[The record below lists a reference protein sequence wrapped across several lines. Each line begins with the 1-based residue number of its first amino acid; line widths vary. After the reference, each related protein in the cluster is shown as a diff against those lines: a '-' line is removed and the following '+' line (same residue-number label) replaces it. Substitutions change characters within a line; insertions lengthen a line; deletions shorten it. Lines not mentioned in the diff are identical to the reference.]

1 MRFHRNLVL
10 ACIEALHLIINQR
23 KYADKVIESVLKKD
37 KRWGAR
43 DRAFIAQT
51 VYDIVRNQ
59 RMYLH
64 IAGVKT
70 PLHTTEIWRL
80 ISIWIVLNNFELPEW
95 KEFEKTPVRRIRGRY
110 YESSKSFV
118 YKESIPDWIDQVG
131 RTQLGP
137 ELWEKEVHALNEP
150 AEVVL
155 RVNTLKCT
163 EKELISDLEKDDI
176 LTERI
181 SAYPGA
187 LIVKERSNLFKTNA
201 FKKGYF
207 EIQDANSQLVAP
219 FLEVQKGHRVIDC
232 CAGAGG
238 KSLHLAALM
247 ENKGQLIAMDIFP
260 YKLNELKKRA
270 KRAGAFNIETRLIEG
285 KKSIKKLKQS
295 ADRVLIDAPCS
306 GLGVLKRNPD
316 AKWKLQPEHL
326 DKLKETQQQL
336 LQDYSVMLK
345 PGGKLV
351 YATCSILPQE
361 NEKQVE
367 TFLKS
372 PAGES
377 FKCTN
382 QKTLYAHKNGYDGFF
397 MAQFEHQT

>member
-1 MRFHRNLVL
+1 LVL
-10 ACIEALHLIINQR
+10 ACVEALHLIINQR

-70 PLHTTEIWRL
+70 PLHNTEIWRL
-80 ISIWIVLNNFELPEW
+80 ISIWIVLNNFELPQW

-118 YKESIPDWIDQVG
+118 YKESIPDWMDQVG
-131 RTQLGP
+131 RTQLGT
-137 ELWEKEVHALNEP
+137 ELWEKEVHALNQP

-163 EKELISDLEKDDI
+163 EKELISDLEKDGV

-201 FKKGYF
+201 FTKGYF

-247 ENKGQLIAMDIFP
+247 QNKGQLIAMDIFP

-295 ADRVLIDAPCS
+295 AERVLIDAPCS

-372 PAGES
+372 PAGQS

-397 MAQFEHQT
+397 YGAV

>member
-10 ACIEALHLIINQR
+10 ACVEALHLIINQR

-70 PLHTTEIWRL
+70 PLHNTEIWRL
-80 ISIWIVLNNFELPEW
+80 ISIWIVLNNFELPQW

-118 YKESIPDWIDQVG
+118 YKESIPDWMDQVG
-131 RTQLGP
+131 RTQLGT
-137 ELWEKEVHALNEP
+137 ELWEKEVHALNQP

-163 EKELISDLEKDDI
+163 EKELISDLEKDGV

-201 FKKGYF
+201 FTKGYF

-247 ENKGQLIAMDIFP
+247 QNKGQLIAMDIFP

-295 ADRVLIDAPCS
+295 AERVLIDAPCS

-372 PAGES
+372 PAGQS

-397 MAQFEHQT
+397 YGAV